1 MMRAPIPGTDVET
14 SRLGFGCAAL
24 SSRMSSR
31 SKRRLLEEAFDA
43 GITHFDVAR
52 LYGAGE
58 AERDL
63 GAFAR
68 TRRDAVTVTTKVG
81 LTPSGGANRHRVVRI
96 ARRTAGRSAPGGR
109 SFGVADVRTSFE
121 ASLRTLGLE
130 HVDVLLLHECRPEEV
145 TEELVAFL
153 DDCVRRGLA
162 RATGVA
168 TGMAETAVLVER
180 RQQFPAVVQIP
191 FSVLARESPPFRA
204 SIVHSVLAHD
214 LQLLRH
220 GLLRSHR
227 DAASWSALLGF
238 DCADAGALARFL
250 LACAL
255 DLTEDGLVLFSSRQ
269 PARVRSDAASLSSEA
284 DRREREV
291 ALAALRDEL
300 SERAGE

>member
-1 MMRAPIPGTDVET
+1 MMRAPIPGTDIET

-24 SSRMSSR
+24 GGMMSAR
-31 SKRRLLEEAFDA
+31 RKRRLLESAFDA

-58 AERDL
+58 AERDV

-68 TRRDAVTVTTKVG
+68 ARRDTVTLTTKVG
-81 LTPSGGANRHRVVRI
+81 LIPSGGANRHHLVRM
-96 ARRTAGRSAPGGR
+96 ARRAAGRRASGGR

-121 ASLRTLGLE
+121 TSLRTLGLE

-153 DDCVRRGLA
+153 NDCVQRGLA

-168 TGMAETAVLVER
+168 TGVAETAALVER

-191 FSVLARESPPFRA
+191 FSVLATEPPPFRT
-204 SIVHSVLAHD
+204 SIVHSVLARD
-214 LQLLRH
+214 LERVKR
-220 GLLRSHR
+220 GLQRSRR
-227 DAASWSALLGF
+227 DGASWSALLGF
-238 DCADAGALARFL
+238 DCTDTGALARFL

-255 DLTEDGLVLFSSRQ
+255 DSTENGLVLFSSRQ
-269 PARVRSDAASLSSEA
+269 PARVRSDAASLSSESSQG
-284 DRREREV
+284 ERQV
-291 ALAALRDEL
+291 ALAALRDGL
-300 SERAGE
+300 SEQAGA